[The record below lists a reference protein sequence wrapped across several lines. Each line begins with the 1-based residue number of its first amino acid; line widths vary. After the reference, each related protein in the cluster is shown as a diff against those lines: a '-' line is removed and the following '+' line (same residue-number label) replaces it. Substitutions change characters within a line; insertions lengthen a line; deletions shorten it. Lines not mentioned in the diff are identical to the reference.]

1 MHTDKYMA
9 VKDELWIHPRK
20 IIKVE
25 FWKQCDLCDF
35 SVPLEISTS
44 DTEQRAV
51 IEGTSLCLWT
61 VLFLWVTDL
70 SGQAGC
76 ILKHSTSTIISRSA
90 HTPCTLLRY
99 LACLHGSTTD
109 FAQDGMKDK
118 RGPPASL
125 NQARHKPAADATCL
139 SQVLLCTAKQ
149 QRYTAPVCFQ
159 NVVFLLHLGSG
170 GMSTASLECKQ
181 FTSVKCNLSLP
192 HVHFL
197 FWGISWAEAVSSA
210 KYIHVRWMTAAF
222 VC

>member
-1 MHTDKYMA
+1 M
-9 VKDELWIHPRK
+9 
-20 IIKVE
+20 
-25 FWKQCDLCDF
+25 
-35 SVPLEISTS
+35 
-44 DTEQRAV
+44 
-51 IEGTSLCLWT
+51 
-61 VLFLWVTDL
+61 LFLWVTDL

-170 GMSTASLECKQ
+170 GDEHSKLRVQAVHISKMQLIPASCTLLVMRNFMGRGC
-181 FTSVKCNLSLP
+181 
-192 HVHFL
+192 
-197 FWGISWAEAVSSA
+197 
-210 KYIHVRWMTAAF
+210 
-222 VC
+222 